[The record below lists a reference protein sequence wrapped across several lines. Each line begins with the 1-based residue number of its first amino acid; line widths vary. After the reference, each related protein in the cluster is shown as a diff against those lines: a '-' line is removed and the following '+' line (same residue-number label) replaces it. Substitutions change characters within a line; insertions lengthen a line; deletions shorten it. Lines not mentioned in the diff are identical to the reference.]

1 MTVPSPCPSR
11 PAVMA
16 IQAASVPAFQEHS
29 RSTVTR
35 AVPVPP
41 SGPNAVEDAVI
52 DGWQRALDG
61 EVMFVD
67 VDVELPQAATQRA
80 AAHANGRAP
89 SARVVMLGV
98 MHNIRQLCRPRVLS
112 RGEKTAAAPR
122 VRAY

>member
-1 MTVPSPCPSR
+1 
-11 PAVMA
+11 MA
-16 IQAASVPAFQEHS
+16 IHEASVPAFQEHS
-29 RSTVTR
+29 RSTDTR

-41 SGPNAVEDAVI
+41 AGPNAVEDTVI

-67 VDVELPQAATQRA
+67 VVEELPHAATQSA

-98 MHNIRQLCRPRVLS
+98 MHNIRQFYRPRVRS
-112 RGEKTAAAPR
+112 RVEKTAAAPR